1 MKKKQKLSEKWKD
14 KNKKGGSAPLLGAAL
29 IIFIITVAV
38 YFAANYVAES
48 YSRDNM
54 LSNWGYAYT
63 DKEGAVP
70 AGELRVNNAQNPIL
84 TEGGVRRKN
93 LYGQTCQG
101 SNR

>member
-63 DKEGAVP
+63 DKEGAV
-70 AGELRVNNAQNPIL
+70 LRASCASTMHRTPYLPKAACAEKTSI
-84 TEGGVRRKN
+84 
-93 LYGQTCQG
+93 
-101 SNR
+101 